1 MEHVLILV
9 MRFCLNFRQM
19 RIWWNWSHWLN
30 VPKALWYLL
39 IFFWHQNL
47 HDFYFTVC
55 YVSWIGLLT
64 VSVAISCC
72 FMSAI
77 KKLQMKVSMQF
88 LWHIYFEVGRA
99 VVEMWWWLFV
109 EDEVP
114 SSWAEVP
121 WASGGWSYSWCSS
134 LPAKWTF
141 TAQVQHWSRSW
152 TELVSSCLL
161 QGSNWEFYGFILFFL
176 MLKPYKTL
184 LAYFG

>member
-1 MEHVLILV
+1 MSWRHCGSCLSFSDIKICMIFILLLV
-9 MRFCLNFRQM
+9 MFSELAFWLLVLQSLTALCQQL
-19 RIWWNWSHWLN
+19 RICKWKYRCGAS
-30 VPKALWYLL
+30 ALRL
-39 IFFWHQNL
+39 
-47 HDFYFTVC
+47 
-55 YVSWIGLLT
+55 
-64 VSVAISCC
+64 
-72 FMSAI
+72 
-77 KKLQMKVSMQF
+77 
-88 LWHIYFEVGRA
+88 ERA

-152 TELVSSCLL
+152 TELVSSCFL
-161 QGSNWEFYGFILFFL
+161 QGSDWEFYGFVW
-176 MLKPYKTL
+176 MLRPCLTL

>member
-1 MEHVLILV
+1 MSRRHCGICLSFSDIKICMISILLFVMFPELAFWLLVLQSLAALCQQL
-9 MRFCLNFRQM
+9 RNCKWKYRCNFCGT
-19 RIWWNWSHWLN
+19 S
-30 VPKALWYLL
+30 ALRL
-39 IFFWHQNL
+39 
-47 HDFYFTVC
+47 
-55 YVSWIGLLT
+55 
-64 VSVAISCC
+64 
-72 FMSAI
+72 
-77 KKLQMKVSMQF
+77 
-88 LWHIYFEVGRA
+88 GRA